1 MSVKA
6 VVTVTGVYF
15 DPANPGDYRAQ
26 LVGAG
31 VDPTNPVNIAVFVS
45 GIPTTLLPA
54 VLDSALKTAVKNDLT
69 ANHGYTFGLLDT
81 VLIVPG
87 VV

>member
-1 MSVKA
+1 MAVKA
-6 VVTVTGVYF
+6 VVTITGVYF
-15 DPANPGDYRAQ
+15 DAGSPGDYRAQ

-31 VDPTNPVNIAVFVS
+31 VDTGNPVNFSLFVP

-54 VLDSALKTAVKNDLT
+54 ILDSALKTAVKNELT
-69 ANHGYTFGLLDT
+69 ANHGYSFGLLDT

-87 VV
+87 VI